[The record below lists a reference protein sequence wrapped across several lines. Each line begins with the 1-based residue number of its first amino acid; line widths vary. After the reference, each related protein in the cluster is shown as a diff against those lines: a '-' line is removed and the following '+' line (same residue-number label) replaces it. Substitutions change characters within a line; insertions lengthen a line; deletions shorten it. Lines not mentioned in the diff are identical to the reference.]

1 MMTSKRTVS
10 CYIAM
15 SLDGYIAR
23 KNDSLDWLYKVE
35 VDGDAGYA
43 EFIETIDTVV
53 MGRRTY
59 DWLMEETKGEYPY
72 SDKKSYVFSKSTSG
86 VNEHVRFTDEAVAEF
101 VERLQQEPGKGIWV
115 VGGGKLLHD
124 FLKEQLIDELIIS
137 IAPVLIGDGI
147 PLFSAM
153 DIETEFTLVSA
164 KQFGQFTQ
172 MHLVRK

>member
-35 VDGDAGYA
+35 VEGDVGYA
-43 EFIETIDTVV
+43 DFIETIDTVV

-72 SDKKSYVFSKSTSG
+72 MDKKTYVFSRSASG
-86 VNEHVRFTDEAVAEF
+86 ANEHVRFTAEAVAEF

-124 FLKEQLIDELIIS
+124 FLKEQLIDEWIIS